1 MSNPITTR
9 QHWQV
14 QGQSA
19 CADTGGPAGGTDLPC
34 VVMVHGAVHNRG
46 IWAQHSRWLAA
57 EGFATLAPDLP
68 GHGDSGGPALG
79 DVAACADWLLA
90 LLTEAGVGRAI
101 LAGHSMGALVA
112 LEAAARSAS
121 GHGGIRVEALV
132 LLGAA
137 VPMAVSPAMLAAA
150 EAEPFEAI
158 DKMAAYSHARG
169 ADQAR
174 DADRALMRQEQSRYA
189 QAGYGNLLLRDLALC
204 NAYAAGLEAAAAV
217 ACPSMLIVG
226 QLDRMTPAAAAA
238 ELALALKAQQVELAT
253 GHNLMAEDPEGVR
266 RAFSLACAPLL
277 APPPVRP

>member
-1 MSNPITTR
+1 MSNPTTTR

-19 CADTGGPAGGTDLPC
+19 CADIGDTALPC
-34 VVMVHGAVHNRG
+34 VVMVHGAVHNRS
-46 IWAQHSRWLAA
+46 IWEQHGRWLAE

-68 GHGDSGGPALG
+68 GHGESRGQALE

-90 LLTEAGVGRAI
+90 LLAEAGVRRAI

-112 LEAAARSAS
+112 LEAAARSAH
-121 GHGGIRVEALV
+121 GHGGVRVEALV

-137 VPMAVSPAMLAAA
+137 VPMKVAPAMLAAA

-174 DADRALMRQEQSRYA
+174 DTDRALMRQEQSRYA
-189 QAGYGNLLLRDLALC
+189 QAGHGNLLLRDLSLC
-204 NAYAAGLEAAAAV
+204 DAYAGGLEAATAV
-217 ACPSMLIVG
+217 ACPSTLIVG
-226 QLDRMTPAAAAA
+226 QLDRMTPAAAAS
-238 ELALALKAQQVELAT
+238 ELALALRSRQIELAT

-266 RAFSLACAPLL
+266 RALSQACAPL
-277 APPPVRP
+277 RPC